1 MGKQKSSMI
10 TVGEIRNVVKDI
22 RAQNAERRAKADNI
36 DNGLSTGQ
44 IPKGDI
50 GISSA
55 RERDRLYKEADY
67 HEGRANRYEA
77 IGAAARMK
85 AVNTNLVQ
93 EKARY
98 AKAMQ
103 NYRDSST
110 PLATSP
116 EPKPVRH

>member
-22 RAQNAERRAKADNI
+22 RSENAKRREEANYI
-36 DNGLSTGQ
+36 DKGLRTNQ
-44 IPKGDI
+44 IPKGEI
-50 GISSA
+50 GINAAA
-55 RERDRLYKEADY
+55 RRDRLNKEADY
-67 HEGRANRYEA
+67 HDARANRYEA

-103 NYRDSST
+103 NYRDSSV